1 MFRDVPQVIDH
12 PWMSLW
18 AQHLHEKPKKLF
30 SINLE
35 NPDEVLL
42 QHIEDNY
49 GFKKGHTRDSLQRNA
64 FNHATATY
72 SLLEEMKDP

>member
-1 MFRDVPQVIDH
+1 
-12 PWMSLW
+12 MSLW
-18 AQHLHEKPKKLF
+18 AQHVHEKPKKRF

-42 QHIEDNY
+42 QHIEDKY
-49 GFKKGHTRDSLQRNA
+49 GFKKAHTRDSLQRSA